1 MKIGIISDT
10 HDQIDKI
17 RKAIKIFRKE
27 KVALVY
33 HLGDMC
39 SPFTLHLY
47 KELPCS
53 VKAVFGNN
61 DGDIYRHMRWKP
73 DNMEF
78 FGKFYVDEFN
88 GKKIALFHGDPNEI
102 VDDIFESKRYDL
114 LLRGHSHLAEIRKN
128 EKTTMINPGT
138 LIENF
143 PENDKH
149 KWTKPSV
156 AVYDFDKNTAKII
169 RL

>member
-17 RKAIKIFRKE
+17 RKAVRLFKKE
-27 KVALVY
+27 KVAIVY
-33 HLGDMC
+33 LLGDLC

-53 VKAVFGNN
+53 IKAVFGNN

-102 VDDIFESKRYDL
+102 AEEIFNSKKYDL
-114 LLRGHSHLAEIRKN
+114 FFRGHNHFAEIKN
-128 EKTTMINPGT
+128 NGKTTMINPGT
-138 LIENF
+138 LLENF
-143 PENDKH
+143 PENPNKC
-149 KWTKPSV
+149 TKPSV
-156 AVYDFDKNTAKII
+156 AIYDFDKDMARIIKI
-169 RL
+169 